1 MNMTAR
7 AFTASSF
14 LDSVGINTHWTYPD
28 TPYVLE
34 YEGLLEFLTASG
46 IRHVR
51 DRFSDR
57 IAELG
62 GRGISTTVIADL
74 DGNSNGGCGTVRKIV
89 ERIKAVN
96 TSGDYIVAV
105 EGPNEPDNFW
115 PKHRKVYKG
124 YGFLHGKRG
133 FLTGAVEF
141 QKDLYRAVKGDPET
155 AGLPVIGFAVCPV
168 HDPLGVSP
176 NPLGEGELSPY
187 ADWGNIH
194 SFPGNNPY
202 NVPFPYAGLE
212 RYYWQS
218 NFPSINLDE
227 YPWALELYG
236 PPYAPKPM
244 AATEAGYATHRK
256 GVSERVQAKYI
267 PRLCCEY
274 FRLGFK
280 RTFIYELADEFE
292 GGTGENPE
300 AHYGLLRLDLTPKP
314 AYTAL
319 KSLLRLLEDD
329 GREFTPRS
337 LDYELSVTGPG
348 AYYRTDFLHHLL
360 LQKSDGDLYFLL
372 WHEISC
378 EDVSVVPH
386 RELNHPD
393 MSVVLAV
400 EGAVK
405 RAVIYRYDSSW
416 DLQPEELRERGGA
429 FELGVPDS
437 VVVLKLSLE
446 N

>member
-1 MNMTAR
+1 MSITVR
-7 AFTASSF
+7 AFTTASF
-14 LDSVGINTHWTYPD
+14 LDSVGINTHWTYHD
-28 TPYVLE
+28 TPYVLK
-34 YEGLLEFLTASG
+34 YESLIEFLRESG

-62 GRGISTTVIADL
+62 GHGISSTVIADL
-74 DGNSNGGCGTVRKIV
+74 DGNSNGGRGAVREIV
-89 ERIKAVN
+89 DRIKAIN
-96 TSGDYIVAV
+96 ASGKYIVAV
-105 EGPNEPDNFW
+105 EGPNEPDNSW
-115 PKHRKVYKG
+115 PKHRKIYKG
-124 YGFLHGKRG
+124 FGFLHGKRG
-133 FLTGAVEF
+133 FLTGAIEF
-141 QKDLYRAVKGDPET
+141 QKDLYKAVKGDPET
-155 AGLPVIGFAVCPV
+155 STLPVIGFSICPV
-168 HDPLGVSP
+168 HDPLGLSP
-176 NPLGEGELSPY
+176 NPLGESELSPY
-187 ADWGNIH
+187 VDWGNIH

-236 PPYAPKPM
+236 RPYAPKPM
-244 AATEAGYATHRK
+244 AATEAGYATHGK
-256 GVSERVQAKYI
+256 GVSEAVQAKYI

-280 RTFIYELADEFE
+280 RTFIYELADEFND
-292 GGTGENPE
+292 GDVE

-319 KSLLRLLEDD
+319 KSLLRLLEDE
-329 GREFTPRS
+329 GGEFTPRS
-337 LDYELSVTGPG
+337 LDYELSVTGPE

-378 EDVSVVPH
+378 EDVSVTPH
-386 RELNHPD
+386 RELHHPD
-393 MSVVLAV
+393 MSVKLAV
-400 EGAVK
+400 EGTVK
-405 RAVIYRYDSSW
+405 QAVIYRYGSSW
-416 DLQPEELRERGGA
+416 NLRPEELPERGGA
-429 FELGVPDS
+429 FELGVPDQ
-437 VVVLKLSLE
+437 VVIIRLSLE